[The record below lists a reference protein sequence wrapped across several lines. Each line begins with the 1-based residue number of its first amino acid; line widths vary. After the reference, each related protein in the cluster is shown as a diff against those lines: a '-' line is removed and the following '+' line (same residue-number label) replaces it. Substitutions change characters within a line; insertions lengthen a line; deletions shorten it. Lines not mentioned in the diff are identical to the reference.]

1 MRLLTLLLT
10 FWLCLAAHAQTAVSE
25 PEMKAGYLFNLA
37 LNTEWPENQRANF
50 NICLLGDEDVGQ
62 AMRKYDQRRINDQR
76 VVIARLTSMTPIRQC
91 QVLFIGASEIINL
104 PKMLKILEDLPV
116 LTVTDAPNIKTVSM
130 ALALESDRMVFDL
143 NLEQC
148 QRVNLKPQAKLLRM
162 ARNLKKL

>member
-10 FWLCLAAHAQTAVSE
+10 FWLSLAAHAQTAVSE

-104 PKMLKILEDLPV
+104 PKMLKILEQ
-116 LTVTDAPNIKTVSM
+116 KS
-130 ALALESDRMVFDL
+130 
-143 NLEQC
+143 
-148 QRVNLKPQAKLLRM
+148 
-162 ARNLKKL
+162 